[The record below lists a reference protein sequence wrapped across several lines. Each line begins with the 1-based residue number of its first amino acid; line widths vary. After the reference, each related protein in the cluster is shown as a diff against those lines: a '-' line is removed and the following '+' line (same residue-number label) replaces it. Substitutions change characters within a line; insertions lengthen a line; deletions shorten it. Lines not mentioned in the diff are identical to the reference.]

1 MNDICYCTRAKK
13 ATKTFCLLL
22 IETHTMETVIN
33 DDKLPFFKHQ
43 IVVNKSLYPTYN
55 PGHMDI
61 QDTHILGRGMLYIL
75 VCEHQYLYVGFVT
88 SSGNC
93 AARLSLHAS
102 GAACKFTR
110 EIAKMLYC
118 RQVIYPASKALER
131 EVTIWLASHVPE
143 GWRVRGA
150 SWCQA
155 HTEPPR
161 LSASTRSS

>member
-1 MNDICYCTRAKK
+1 MVRTTHARQKSDQNFLSIANRK
-13 ATKTFCLLL
+13 
-22 IETHTMETVIN
+22 HTMETVIN

-55 PGHMDI
+55 PGHSDI
-61 QDTHILGRGMLYIL
+61 QDTPIIGRGMLYIL

-110 EIAKMLYC
+110 EIAKMIYC

-131 EVTIWLASHVPE
+131 EVTIWLASQPIVTQ
-143 GWRVRGA
+143 R
-150 SWCQA
+150 
-155 HTEPPR
+155 
-161 LSASTRSS
+161 RSL